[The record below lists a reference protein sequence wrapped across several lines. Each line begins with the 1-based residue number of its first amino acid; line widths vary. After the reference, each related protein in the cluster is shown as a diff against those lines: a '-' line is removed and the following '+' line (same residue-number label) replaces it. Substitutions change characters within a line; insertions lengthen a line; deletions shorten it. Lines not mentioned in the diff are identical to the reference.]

1 MDPCKGDCCTCI
13 IPKQTP
19 HSPDR
24 KSITLAEDMH
34 IDGSPINIS
43 KKPRFF
49 RHMAIKRR
57 FDGEVDIDE
66 PPHKK
71 PSKLS
76 LKRHIDDD
84 IGPDSKRSRLDDG
97 FPWILSDDAWRYVVN
112 KTKKRVG
119 TLGVEEFLPELRKTV
134 DFYMDLVQTIEGSSI
149 YDIIQKNSRRF
160 EKDGQS
166 IGESKD
172 TAYMSVKHYL
182 MKYM

>member
-1 MDPCKGDCCTCI
+1 MDLQLTY
-13 IPKQTP
+13 
-19 HSPDR
+19 
-24 KSITLAEDMH
+24 L
-34 IDGSPINIS
+34 

-49 RHMAIKRR
+49 SHTAITRH
-57 FDGEVDIDE
+57 FDGEADIDE
-66 PPHKK
+66 PPNKK
-71 PSKLS
+71 PNRLS
-76 LKRHIDDD
+76 LKRHIEDDD

-119 TLGVEEFLPELRKTV
+119 ALGVDEFLPELRKTV
-134 DFYMDLVQTIEGSSI
+134 DFYMDLAQTIEGSSI
-149 YDIIQKNSRRF
+149 YGIIQKNSKRF

-166 IGESKD
+166 IDESKD